1 MGPGNRPLASG
12 GRMIDPIFDRKAQE
26 ARSSIDD
33 ALGVAQRVQ
42 QRLGTVPQVGAPPVG
57 PGAPGVVPQA
67 PRPQPFGQPQAA
79 QQPQQPTMPPVWPTA
94 PGANPLLQ
102 QLAMQ
107 YAAKQTQPV
116 KSFARGGLAV
126 FG

>member
-1 MGPGNRPLASG
+1 
-12 GRMIDPIFDRKAQE
+12 MIDPIFDLKAQE
-26 ARSSIDD
+26 AKSSIDD

-42 QRLGTVPQVGAPPVG
+42 QRLGTLPPMGAPPR
-57 PGAPGVVPQA
+57 PGAPVQPPQA
-67 PRPQPFGQPQAA
+67 PRPQPFGQPPQAVA
-79 QQPQQPTMPPVWPTA
+79 PQAPATPAAWPTV

-102 QLAMQ
+102 QLATQ
-107 YAAKQTQPV
+107 YAAKQTQPPV